1 MTALD
6 PDALLGTLTL
16 EGARVAV
23 LGYDAEARD
32 HAIAL
37 RRAGNHVV
45 IGLLPDTPPWWRAT
59 GDGFEVDQPAKV
71 VIGADIVVVRAH
83 EDNAVWRQ
91 GEERISANA
100 LVVFAC
106 ARALHTGRCARSG
119 MDVVLVTNV
128 ENARVGCRIAVHRDV
143 SRRALARAIAYSRAA
158 YTADVPMRLTSIAD
172 EAELE
177 HASVRERSA
186 SLLAL
191 TVQSPALPPAEARA
205 NAWSADDEPEPADID
220 DAGWFYAM
228 MNRRGTP

>member
-1 MTALD
+1 MNALD

-32 HAIAL
+32 HAVAL

-45 IGLLPDTPPWWRAT
+45 IGVLPDTPVWWRAV
-59 GDGFEVDQPAKV
+59 GDGFEVDQPGNV
-71 VIGADIVVVRAH
+71 VTSADVVVVRAH
-83 EDNAVWRQ
+83 EETEVWRQ
-91 GEERISANA
+91 AKEQIAGGA

-106 ARALHTGRCARSG
+106 ARARHTGRCARSG
-119 MDVVLVTNV
+119 MDVVLVTSV
-128 ENARVGCRIAVHRDV
+128 EDTRVGCRIAVHRDV
-143 SRRALARAIAYSRAA
+143 SRKALARAIAYARAA
-158 YTADVPMRLTSIAD
+158 YRADVPMRSTFVSE

-177 HASVRERSA
+177 HTSVKERSA

-191 TVQSPALPPAEARA
+191 TVQSAALPAVAEPS
-205 NAWSADDEPEPADID
+205 NAWSADDEPAPADID
-220 DAGWFYAM
+220 DAGWFYGM